1 MVMGVTYNPKIATDG
16 LVLCLDAANRRSY
29 PGTGTTWSDLAGAN
43 DGTLTN
49 MDASNFST
57 DNGGVL
63 SFDGTN
69 ESISC
74 GTGINLLSDLT
85 FLIWV
90 APFSLSGT
98 KSLISDGTTAS
109 MTHRLEFGRTTNRL
123 GWVHSGSVVG
133 TSTVNCFSSSNE
145 WAYVG
150 VTRVKNGS
158 NYNVIFYKNGSS
170 QSSFTTTT
178 APSTNVDN
186 LSIGSRG
193 DGTALHSDIKTGIV
207 HIYNRALTADEIRQN
222 YNATKGRYS

>member
-1 MVMGVTYNPKIATDG
+1 
-16 LVLCLDAANRRSY
+16 
-29 PGTGTTWSDLAGAN
+29 
-43 DGTLTN
+43 

>member
-1 MVMGVTYNPKIATDG
+1 VVMGIFYNPKIATDG

>member
-1 MVMGVTYNPKIATDG
+1 MGVTYNPKIATDG

>member
-1 MVMGVTYNPKIATDG
+1 MGIFYNPKIATDG

>member
-1 MVMGVTYNPKIATDG
+1 MGCSSGPDIVEDG
-16 LVLCLDAANRRSY
+16 LVLCLDAGSKRSY
-29 PGTGTTWSDLAGAN
+29 PKSGTTWSDLSGNGNHGALQNMDGAN
-43 DGTLTN
+43 
-49 MDASNFST
+49 FSS
-57 DNGGVL
+57 DNRGSL

-98 KSLISDGTTAS
+98 KSLISDGATAN

-123 GWVHSGSVVG
+123 GWVHSGAVVG

-178 APSTNVDN
+178 APSTDVDN

-193 DGTALHSDIKTGIV
+193 DGSGLHSDIKTGIV
-207 HIYNRALTADEIRQN
+207 HIYNRALTADEVRRN
-222 YNATKGRYS
+222 YLSTKERYQ